1 MGFSFVYNKWGR
13 SKLSVLLQF
22 PPTTEKG
29 WKDHETSSWRQRQKR
44 IIIVFIVYG
53 RDSRA
58 AMLFVPAASSRELL
72 SATGFRQLF
81 PANNRFF
88 FLRIYI
94 YTHHFSLLSQNS
106 SNKRNESSSSQQLKT
121 VTVHWALCSTCGR
134 QTRNSSKWRRR
145 KSLRQLVALLTC
157 HHPAARPKTTTRD
170 GRNESRPLLYRQVSH
185 SLSSQDKTNYGS
197 FETIS
202 WSSGKEKRNESS
214 LAEIAVSCCVGER
227 TLYFR
232 IEDTDLTSSSSPTSL
247 FSCCTNVTDDV
258 T

>member
-94 YTHHFSLLSQNS
+94 YILI
-106 SNKRNESSSSQQLKT
+106 
-121 VTVHWALCSTCGR
+121 
-134 QTRNSSKWRRR
+134 
-145 KSLRQLVALLTC
+145 
-157 HHPAARPKTTTRD
+157 
-170 GRNESRPLLYRQVSH
+170 
-185 SLSSQDKTNYGS
+185 
-197 FETIS
+197 IS
-202 WSSGKEKRNESS
+202 
-214 LAEIAVSCCVGER
+214 
-227 TLYFR
+227 LYFR
-232 IEDTDLTSSSSPTSL
+232 KTAATSETRAAAASNSRRLQSTGRFVQHAAAKLATAAASDVVGSL
-247 FSCCTNVTDDV
+247 FVN
-258 T
+258 